1 MIKLGIDYGT
11 TTTLVSYINQNV
23 PSPIPQLIDIS
34 NGGNHLGY
42 ERLFVPSVIAVT
54 KQNDFSFG
62 YEAEKL
68 AEKDA
73 NDVVLLRSLKRC
85 LSCDRQEGQKSVSC
99 LNIANF
105 THCIGG
111 KKFSIFNKTYALND
125 LVTYYLKEIIKLS
138 LTNIKTP
145 NSDVDTIGISVPAIF
160 GHLPRSTI
168 FEIILNIFSNKKTID
183 IINEPTAAILACQSR
198 TSDKED
204 GVYVICDVGG
214 GTTDIVAFEKTST
227 KEKPSLFFFK
237 PSGCQIAGDD
247 IDFALLKYLR
257 PNDPVSQQNL
267 REVRRAK
274 ELLTLSREVSIFGNK
289 LTRDSF
295 QQIIKPTLL
304 KIIEVIRKEIK
315 VIFDNYKPYSITNKK
330 LKLNGIYLSGGG
342 SKIPYLKDLIEKDD
356 NISIYG
362 PVVEHIKNDELNKIY
377 SDDLPI
383 VVVALGTSL
392 PKSLI
397 TDSVQYM
404 LPYEI
409 HLIVGN
415 KNEIVAPIY
424 AVLPLEFVINKSYH
438 DTVQLIAVDPNEP
451 DKPIFALH
459 DLLSTKDEKHFS
471 DLVKPHLCLK
481 VVINSNNIMRVTAM
495 NIEKP
500 PTRPFLLPW
509 QGSIETALFEKYRAA
524 WRREHGYV

>member
-1 MIKLGIDYGT
+1 M
-11 TTTLVSYINQNV
+11 
-23 PSPIPQLIDIS
+23 
-34 NGGNHLGY
+34 
-42 ERLFVPSVIAVT
+42 
-54 KQNDFSFG
+54 
-62 YEAEKL
+62 
-68 AEKDA
+68 
-73 NDVVLLRSLKRC
+73 
-85 LSCDRQEGQKSVSC
+85 
-99 LNIANF
+99 
-105 THCIGG
+105 
-111 KKFSIFNKTYALND
+111 
-125 LVTYYLKEIIKLS
+125 
-138 LTNIKTP
+138 
-145 NSDVDTIGISVPAIF
+145 
-160 GHLPRSTI
+160 
-168 FEIILNIFSNKKTID
+168 
-183 IINEPTAAILACQSR
+183 
-198 TSDKED
+198 
-204 GVYVICDVGG
+204 
-214 GTTDIVAFEKTST
+214 
-227 KEKPSLFFFK
+227 
-237 PSGCQIAGDD
+237 
-247 IDFALLKYLR
+247 
-257 PNDPVSQQNL
+257 
-267 REVRRAK
+267 RRAK

-481 VVINSNNIMRVTAM
+481 VVINSNNI
-495 NIEKP
+495 IKS
-500 PTRPFLLPW
+500 L
-509 QGSIETALFEKYRAA
+509 Q
-524 WRREHGYV
+524 